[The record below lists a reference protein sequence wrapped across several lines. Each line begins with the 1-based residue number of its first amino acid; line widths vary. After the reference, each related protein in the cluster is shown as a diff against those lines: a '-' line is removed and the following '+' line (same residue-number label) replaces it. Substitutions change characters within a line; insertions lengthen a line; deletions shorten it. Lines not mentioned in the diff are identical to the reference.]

1 MNKKPTN
8 KQFTKE
14 EILEILEGMVDNLE
28 CLRDTVEMG
37 GDFGFDLDVLT
48 SFMDYKF
55 DPLLKFLMDVPDYTL
70 PSDEEE

>member
-28 CLRDTVEMG
+28 CLRDTIKMG
-37 GDFGFDLDVLT
+37 GAFDFDLDVLT

-55 DPLLKFLMDVPDYTL
+55 DPLLTFLMNVPDYTL

>member
-1 MNKKPTN
+1 MNKKST
-8 KQFTKE
+8 KEQFTKE

-28 CLRDTVEMG
+28 YLRDTVEMG
-37 GDFGFDLDVLT
+37 GDFGFDLDALT